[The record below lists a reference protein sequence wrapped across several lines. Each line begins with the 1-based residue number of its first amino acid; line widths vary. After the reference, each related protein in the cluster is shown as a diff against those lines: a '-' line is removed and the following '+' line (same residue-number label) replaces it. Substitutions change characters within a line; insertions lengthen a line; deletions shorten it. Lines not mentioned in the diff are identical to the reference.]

1 MVRKIG
7 FGLIWLGFITY
18 AFLFAPPNDPN
29 TSELIKNMLVF
40 QWEGINPLVIA
51 LFNLLGVWAL
61 IYTAVILIDGR
72 GQKVRAWPFAIA
84 SVGVGAFAILPYLAL
99 RDPNPQFEGKKSL
112 LIKILDSRLT
122 GVVAAIS
129 AGALIVYGLQG
140 DWAKF
145 VQQWHSSRFIHVMS
159 LDFCMLGLIFPSLLG
174 DDMARRDW
182 KNPQLFWL
190 FALIPF
196 FGPLVYLSVRPPLP
210 DTEIKN

>member
-51 LFNLLGVWAL
+51 LFNLLGIWAL
-61 IYTAVILIDGR
+61 IYTAVILMDGR

-112 LIKILDSRLT
+112 LIKILDSHLT
-122 GVVAAIS
+122 GMAAALI

-140 DWAKF
+140 DWANF

-174 DDMARRDW
+174 DDMARRGW
-182 KNPQLFWL
+182 KNHQLFWL